1 MHKGLMNLI
10 YFIHQILLTT
20 TWKNSRVLDRAIKI
34 RNHKHTK
41 KPYRQPL
48 IIKITTEVIEKFP

>member
-34 RNHKHTK
+34 RSPEHTK
-41 KPYRQPL
+41 KLYKQLL
-48 IIKITTEVIEKFP
+48 ITKIITGVM